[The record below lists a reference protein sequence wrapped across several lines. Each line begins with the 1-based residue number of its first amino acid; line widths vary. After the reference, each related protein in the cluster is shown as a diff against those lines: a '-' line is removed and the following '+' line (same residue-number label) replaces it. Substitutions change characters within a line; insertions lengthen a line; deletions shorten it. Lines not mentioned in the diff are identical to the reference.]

1 MDYLDWDVGRDS
13 LCENDAGTGPV
24 AELME
29 MPRAAKPVPLH
40 QILDEA
46 MTIKETSFFRD
57 RVPFELLRDKLLPEL
72 IRSNAQQRR
81 LRLWSAACSTGQET
95 YSLAMLL
102 LEHFPQL
109 AEWDVTILGTDVSQA
124 ACEAAKLGR
133 YSKLEV
139 KRGLPIG
146 LLLRYF
152 EADGEEWKVKDC
164 LRRMV
169 RFERANLCEPLPA
182 GLRAGWMKFDVVL
195 LRNVLL
201 YFAAEERARVL
212 LEVHARMQ
220 AKGALLLGTAEQ
232 AEDSTDLFRVEL
244 EGGCYF
250 YRPLVVE

>member
-1 MDYLDWDVGRDS
+1 MDYLNWDVGRDS

-29 MPRAAKPVPLH
+29 MPRTAKPVPLH

-57 RVPFELLRDKLLPEL
+57 SVPFELLRDKLLPEL
-72 IRSNAQQRR
+72 IRSNAEQRK
-81 LRLWSAACSTGQET
+81 LWLWSAACSTGQET

-109 AEWDVTILGTDVSQA
+109 ADWDVTIVGTDISQV
-124 ACEAAKLGR
+124 ACETARRGC

-139 KRGLPIG
+139 LRGLPIG

-152 EADGEEWKVKDC
+152 EPDGEEWKVRDK
-164 LRRMV
+164 LRRIV

-182 GLRAGWMKFDVVL
+182 GLRTGWTKFDVVL

-220 AKGALLLGTAEQ
+220 PKGALLLGTAEQ

-244 EGGCYF
+244 DRGCYF
-250 YRPLVVE
+250 YRTVVMG

>member
-13 LCENDAGTGPV
+13 LCDGAEGKGLV
-24 AELME
+24 AELVE

-57 RVPFELLRDKLLPEL
+57 SVPFELLRDKLLPEL
-72 IRSNAQQRR
+72 IRSNAQRRR

-109 AEWDVTILGTDVSQA
+109 AEWDVTILGTDVSQV
-124 ACEAAKLGR
+124 ACETARRGS

-201 YFAAEERARVL
+201 YFAAEERARML
-212 LEVHARMQ
+212 LEVHARMHE
-220 AKGALLLGTAEQ
+220 KGALLLGTAEQ
-232 AEDSTDLFRVEL
+232 AEDSTDLFRVEF

-250 YRPLVVE
+250 YRPVIVG